1 MPIFR
6 GNLDSPIMD
15 LPLPFHPSPGP
26 PVRGVGSVHSDLI
39 ARTTDGCFVVD
50 ERGHFLR
57 VDQTMAQLLGYSV
70 AEMIGR
76 HTTDFVHPASR
87 GLLRRQIER
96 IASSDRRNYRLEL
109 MHRDGSVIP
118 ALISTITTCD
128 DADGTINGAAGFITD
143 LRAVEALAAPHEAE
157 LRAILDNLQDTY
169 YRTDASG
176 RLLRL
181 SASIQQLLGYRPDE
195 LIGTLAADLYVGGE
209 ATRNAFMNALAAAG
223 GRLHGYEYSLRHKDG
238 HEVWLSTNANYLR
251 DPDGKPTGVEGTS
264 RDISASR
271 RQHSQLQLA
280 ATVFSE
286 SRDAIMITD
295 GQCRVISVNR
305 AYTHLT
311 GYAAEDVMGTEAA
324 LIDASHHA
332 PGFLDSVLNELAHT
346 NHWNGE
352 SWNRRSNGAIF
363 PQWLSISTVR
373 DDDGGIL
380 HYVAMFSDLTDRKA
394 AEERAEFLARH
405 DLLTRLPNRFLL
417 RDRAEQAF
425 AHAVRAETR
434 VALLL
439 LDLDHFKHINDS
451 LGHPAGDALLQT
463 FADRLRS
470 TTRDTDTVSRQ
481 GGDEFLVLLTDI
493 RDSDDIAP
501 IVEKIMHTLA
511 RPCALAGQEMSLSC
525 SVGLAVYP
533 EDGTDFDTL
542 IRNADAAMYNAKES
556 GRNTFRFYSQRMN
569 EDAVQRLD
577 IQNRLRR
584 ALERDEFILHYQP
597 LIDLGDNRIVG
608 AEALIRWNCPNLG
621 MQPPGVFIPVA
632 EDNGLIVEIGEWVLR
647 EACRQAR
654 AWQDAGHQRLVVA
667 VNLSPLQF
675 TRGNLVDIARMALAD
690 SGADPAMIE
699 LEITENVLV
708 KDTEH
713 VLATVRQLHAMGLRL
728 AIDDFGTGY
737 SSLAYLRRFAVDKL
751 KIDQSFVRD
760 LPTDPDAGAIVR
772 AVIQMAK
779 SLKIAVLAEGVE
791 TADIAHDLRLLG
803 CDYAQGYYFGRPMP
817 ADAFADQLPPPH

>member
-1 MPIFR
+1 
-6 GNLDSPIMD
+6 MD
-15 LPLPFHPSPGP
+15 LPLPFHPPPGQS
-26 PVRGVGSVHSDLI
+26 VRDVGSVHSDLI

-50 ERGHFLR
+50 ERGLFLR
-57 VDQTMAQLLGYSV
+57 VDETMAHLLGHTV

-96 IASSDRRNYRLEL
+96 ITSSDRRNYRLEL
-109 MHRDGSVIP
+109 IHRDGSVIP
-118 ALISTITTCD
+118 ALISTITTYD
-128 DADGTINGAAGFITD
+128 DANGKVSGSAGFITD

-176 RLLRL
+176 KLLRL

-295 GQCRVISVNR
+295 GQRRVISVNR

-311 GYAAEDVMGTEAA
+311 GYAAEEVIGTEAA
-324 LIDASHHA
+324 LIDASHHV
-332 PGFLDSVLNELAHT
+332 PGFLDTVLNELAHT

-352 SWNRRSNGAIF
+352 AWNRRSSGAIF

-373 DDDGGIL
+373 DNDGGIL

-511 RPCALAGQEMSLSC
+511 RPCDLAGQEMSLSC

>member
-1 MPIFR
+1 M
-6 GNLDSPIMD
+6 
-15 LPLPFHPSPGP
+15 
-26 PVRGVGSVHSDLI
+26 HSDLI

-128 DADGTINGAAGFITD
+128 DAEGTINGAAGFITD

>member
-1 MPIFR
+1 
-6 GNLDSPIMD
+6 
-15 LPLPFHPSPGP
+15 
-26 PVRGVGSVHSDLI
+26 
-39 ARTTDGCFVVD
+39 
-50 ERGHFLR
+50 
-57 VDQTMAQLLGYSV
+57 MAQLLGYSV

-690 SGADPAMIE
+690 SGAAPAMIE

-737 SSLAYLRRFAVDKL
+737 SSLACLRRFAVDKL

>member
-1 MPIFR
+1 M
-6 GNLDSPIMD
+6 
-15 LPLPFHPSPGP
+15 
-26 PVRGVGSVHSDLI
+26 
-39 ARTTDGCFVVD
+39 
-50 ERGHFLR
+50 
-57 VDQTMAQLLGYSV
+57 
-70 AEMIGR
+70 
-76 HTTDFVHPASR
+76 
-87 GLLRRQIER
+87 
-96 IASSDRRNYRLEL
+96 
-109 MHRDGSVIP
+109 
-118 ALISTITTCD
+118 
-128 DADGTINGAAGFITD
+128 
-143 LRAVEALAAPHEAE
+143 
-157 LRAILDNLQDTY
+157 
-169 YRTDASG
+169 
-176 RLLRL
+176 
-181 SASIQQLLGYRPDE
+181 
-195 LIGTLAADLYVGGE
+195 
-209 ATRNAFMNALAAAG
+209 
-223 GRLHGYEYSLRHKDG
+223 
-238 HEVWLSTNANYLR
+238 
-251 DPDGKPTGVEGTS
+251 
-264 RDISASR
+264 
-271 RQHSQLQLA
+271 
-280 ATVFSE
+280 
-286 SRDAIMITD
+286 
-295 GQCRVISVNR
+295 
-305 AYTHLT
+305 
-311 GYAAEDVMGTEAA
+311 
-324 LIDASHHA
+324 
-332 PGFLDSVLNELAHT
+332 LNELAHT
-346 NHWNGE
+346 DHWNGE
-352 SWNRRSNGAIF
+352 AWNRRRNGAIF

-373 DDDGGIL
+373 DDDQRIL
-380 HYVAMFSDLTDRKA
+380 HYVAMLSDLTDRKA

-542 IRNADAAMYNAKES
+542 IRNADAAMYNAKEA
-556 GRNTFRFYSQRMN
+556 GRNTFRFYSQQMN
-569 EDAVQRLD
+569 EDAVHRLD

-584 ALERDEFILHYQP
+584 ALERNEFVLHYQP
-597 LIDLGDNRIVG
+597 LIDLGNNAVVG
-608 AEALIRWNCPNLG
+608 AEALIRWNCPELG

-632 EDNGLIVEIGEWVLR
+632 EDSGLIVEIGEWVLR

-654 AWQDAGHQRLVVA
+654 AWQDAGHRDLVLA

-675 TRGNLVDIARMALAD
+675 ARGNLVETVRLALAD
-690 SGADPAMIE
+690 SGANPALIE

-708 KDTEH
+708 KDTEQ

-737 SSLAYLRRFAVDKL
+737 SSLAYLRRFAVEKL

-817 ADAFADQLPPPH
+817 AAAFADQLPPPR

>member
-1 MPIFR
+1 
-6 GNLDSPIMD
+6 MD
-15 LPLPFHPSPGP
+15 LTPPFHPP
-26 PVRGVGSVHSDLI
+26 PEPHLRSRETVFHELI
-39 ARTTDGCFVVD
+39 TRTTDGFFVVD
-50 ERGHFLR
+50 ARGYFVE
-57 VDQTMAQLLGYSV
+57 VDNTLGQLLGCSV
-70 AEMIGR
+70 DELIGR
-76 HTTDFVHPASR
+76 PTTDFVHPDSEDF
-87 GLLRRQIER
+87 LRRQIER
-96 IASSDRRNYRLEL
+96 IPTSDRRNYRLEL
-109 MHRDGSVIP
+109 LHRDGSSIP
-118 ALISTITTCD
+118 ALISTITTRNE
-128 DADGTINGAAGFITD
+128 ADGTVSGSAGFITD
-143 LRAVEALAAPHEAE
+143 LRAPG
-157 LRAILDNLQDTY
+157 D
-169 YRTDASG
+169 
-176 RLLRL
+176 
-181 SASIQQLLGYRPDE
+181 
-195 LIGTLAADLYVGGE
+195 
-209 ATRNAFMNALAAAG
+209 
-223 GRLHGYEYSLRHKDG
+223 
-238 HEVWLSTNANYLR
+238 
-251 DPDGKPTGVEGTS
+251 KPVGVEGAS

-271 RQHSQLQLA
+271 HHQSQLQLA

-286 SRDAIMITD
+286 SRDAILISD
-295 GQCRVISVNR
+295 ARRRVISVNR
-305 AYTHLT
+305 AFTTLT
-311 GYAAEDVMGTEAA
+311 GYSAEEVIGSEAS
-324 LIDASHHA
+324 LIAASHHPA
-332 PGFLDSVLNELAHT
+332 GFLDGLLLELAST
-346 NHWNGE
+346 DHWSGE
-352 SWNRRSNGAIF
+352 AWSRRRNGAIF

-373 DDDGGIL
+373 GDDNEIL
-380 HYVAMFSDLTDRKA
+380 HYVAMFSDLSERKA

-405 DLLTRLPNRFLL
+405 DLLTSLPNRFLL

-463 FADRLRS
+463 CADRLRS

-511 RPCALAGQEMSLSC
+511 RPCLLAGQEMSLSC

-542 IRNADAAMYNAKES
+542 IRNADAAMYNAKEA
-556 GRNTFRFYSQRMN
+556 GRNTFRFYSQQMN

-584 ALERDEFILHYQP
+584 ALERNEFILHYQP

-608 AEALIRWNCPNLG
+608 AEALIRWNCPELG

-632 EDNGLIVEIGEWVLR
+632 EDSGLIVEIGEWVLR

-654 AWQDAGHQRLVVA
+654 TWQDAGHRELVLA

-675 TRGNLVDIARMALAD
+675 ARGNLVETVRQALAD
-690 SGADPAMIE
+690 SGANPALIE

-708 KDTEH
+708 KDTEQ

-737 SSLAYLRRFAVDKL
+737 SSLAYLRRFAVEKL

-817 ADAFADQLPPPH
+817 ADAFADHLPPPR

>member
-1 MPIFR
+1 ME
-6 GNLDSPIMD
+6 LHT
-15 LPLPFHPSPGP
+15 PFHPPPGSRLRNREA
-26 PVRGVGSVHSDLI
+26 VFRELL
-39 ARTTDGCFVVD
+39 ARPTDGFFVVDAQGCFVEAD
-50 ERGHFLR
+50 DTLG
-57 VDQTMAQLLGYSV
+57 QLLGCGV
-70 AEMIGR
+70 DALIGR
-76 HTTDFVHPASR
+76 PTTDFVHPASQAT
-87 GLLRRQIER
+87 LRRQIER
-96 IASSDRRNYRLEL
+96 ITTCERRNYRLEL
-109 MHRDGSVIP
+109 LHQDGSAIP
-118 ALISTITTCD
+118 ALINTITTRNA
-128 DADGTINGAAGFITD
+128 ADGTVSGAAGFITD
-143 LRAVEALAAPHEAE
+143 LRDTRDKPLQAGHGSPDTQAA
-157 LRAILDNLQDTY
+157 
-169 YRTDASG
+169 
-176 RLLRL
+176 
-181 SASIQQLLGYRPDE
+181 
-195 LIGTLAADLYVGGE
+195 
-209 ATRNAFMNALAAAG
+209 
-223 GRLHGYEYSLRHKDG
+223 RH
-238 HEVWLSTNANYLR
+238 H
-251 DPDGKPTGVEGTS
+251 
-264 RDISASR
+264 
-271 RQHSQLQLA
+271 HSQLQLA

-286 SRDAIMITD
+286 SRDAILITD
-295 GQCRVISVNR
+295 GQRRVISVNR
-305 AYTHLT
+305 AFTALT
-311 GYAAEDVMGTEAA
+311 GYAADEVAGTEAP
-324 LIDASHHA
+324 LIAASHHA
-332 PGFLDSVLNELAHT
+332 PGFLDALLDELART
-346 NHWNGE
+346 DHWNGE
-352 SWNRRSNGAIF
+352 AWSRRRNGAIF

-373 DDDGGIL
+373 DDNAEIL
-380 HYVAMFSDLTDRKA
+380 HYVAMFSDLSERKA
-394 AEERAEFLARH
+394 AEERADFLARH

-439 LDLDHFKHINDS
+439 LDLDHFKQINDS

-511 RPCALAGQEMSLSC
+511 QPCLLAGQEMSISC

-542 IRNADAAMYNAKES
+542 IRNADAAMYNAKEA
-556 GRNTFRFYSQRMN
+556 GRNTFRFYSQQMN

-584 ALERDEFILHYQP
+584 ALERKEFVLHYQP
-597 LIDLGDNRIVG
+597 LIDLSDSRIVG
-608 AEALIRWNCPNLG
+608 AEALIRWNCPELG

-632 EDNGLIVEIGEWVLR
+632 EDSGLIVEIGEWVLR

-654 AWQDAGHQRLVVA
+654 AWQDAGHRELVLA

-675 TRGNLVDIARMALAD
+675 ARGNLVETVRQALAD
-690 SGADPAMIE
+690 SGANPALIE

-708 KDTEH
+708 KDTEQ

-737 SSLAYLRRFAVDKL
+737 SSLAYLRRFAVEKL

-817 ADAFADQLPPPH
+817 ADAFIERLPPPR

>member
-1 MPIFR
+1 
-6 GNLDSPIMD
+6 MD
-15 LPLPFHPSPGP
+15 LTPPFHSPP
-26 PVRGVGSVHSDLI
+26 EPRLHSREAVFHDLV
-39 ARTTDGCFVVD
+39 ARTTDGFFVVD
-50 ERGHFLR
+50 ARSCFVEADDTLGE
-57 VDQTMAQLLGYSV
+57 LLGLSV
-70 AEMIGR
+70 DELIGR
-76 HTTDFVHPASR
+76 PTTDFVHPDSQDF
-87 GLLRRQIER
+87 LRRQIAR
-96 IASSDRRNYRLEL
+96 IAISNRQNYRLEL

-118 ALISTITTCD
+118 ALISTITRNA
-128 DADGTINGAAGFITD
+128 ADGTVSGAAGFITD
-143 LRAVEALAAPHEAE
+143 LRAPG
-157 LRAILDNLQDTY
+157 DK
-169 YRTDASG
+169 
-176 RLLRL
+176 
-181 SASIQQLLGYRPDE
+181 P
-195 LIGTLAADLYVGGE
+195 VGG
-209 ATRNAFMNALAAAG
+209 
-223 GRLHGYEYSLRHKDG
+223 
-238 HEVWLSTNANYLR
+238 
-251 DPDGKPTGVEGTS
+251 EGTS
-264 RDISASR
+264 RDIRASR
-271 RQHSQLQLA
+271 HHQSQLQLA

-286 SRDAIMITD
+286 SRDAILITD
-295 GQCRVISVNR
+295 ARRRVISVNR
-305 AYTHLT
+305 AFTALSGYTADEVV
-311 GYAAEDVMGTEAA
+311 GSEAS
-324 LIDASHHA
+324 LIAASHHP
-332 PGFLDSVLNELAHT
+332 PGFLDGLLQELAST
-346 NHWNGE
+346 DHWSGE
-352 SWNRRSNGAIF
+352 AWSRRRNGAIF

-373 DDDGGIL
+373 GDDNEIL
-380 HYVAMFSDLTDRKA
+380 HYVAMFSDLSERKA

-425 AHAVRAETR
+425 AHAMRAETR

-463 FADRLRS
+463 CADRLRS

-481 GGDEFLVLLTDI
+481 GGDEFLVLLTDL

-511 RPCALAGQEMSLSC
+511 RPCLLAGQEMSLSC

-542 IRNADAAMYNAKES
+542 IRNADAAMYNAKEA
-556 GRNTFRFYSQRMN
+556 GRNTFRFYSQQMN
-569 EDAVQRLD
+569 EDAMQRLD

-584 ALERDEFILHYQP
+584 ALDRDEFVLHYQP
-597 LIDLGDNRIVG
+597 LIDLGDSRIVG
-608 AEALIRWNCPNLG
+608 AEALIRWNCPELG

-632 EDNGLIVEIGEWVLR
+632 EDSGLIVEIGEWVLR

-654 AWQDAGHQRLVVA
+654 AWQDAGHRELVLA

-675 TRGNLVDIARMALAD
+675 TRGNLVETVRLALAD
-690 SGADPAMIE
+690 SGANPALIE

-708 KDTEH
+708 KDTEQ

-737 SSLAYLRRFAVDKL
+737 SSLAYLRRFAVEKL

-772 AVIQMAK
+772 AIIQMAK

-817 ADAFADQLPPPH
+817 ADAFADRLPPPR

>member
-1 MPIFR
+1 
-6 GNLDSPIMD
+6 MD
-15 LPLPFHPSPGP
+15 LPLPFHPPLGP
-26 PVRGVGSVHSDLI
+26 PKADRDRVHSELI
-39 ARTTDGCFVVD
+39 ARTTDGCFVTD
-50 ERGHFLR
+50 ARGCFVAADDTLAR
-57 VDQTMAQLLGYSV
+57 LLGHNV
-70 AEMIGR
+70 RDLIGR
-76 HTTDFVHPASR
+76 HTTDFVHAGSR

-118 ALISTITTCD
+118 TLISTITIYNE
-128 DADGTINGAAGFITD
+128 ADGTVSGSAGFITD

-181 SASIQQLLGYRPDE
+181 SPSIQQLLGYHPDE
-195 LIGTLAADLYVGGE
+195 LIGTLAADLYVGGH
-209 ATRNAFMNALAAAG
+209 ATRNAFMNALAASG

-238 HEVWLSTNANYLR
+238 REVWLSTNANYLR
-251 DPDGKPTGVEGTS
+251 DADGKPVGVEGTS

-286 SRDAIMITD
+286 SRDAILITD
-295 GQCRVISVNR
+295 GERRVISVNR
-305 AYTHLT
+305 AYTDLT
-311 GYAAEDVMGTEAA
+311 GYAAEEVIGTEAA
-324 LIDASHHA
+324 LIDPGHHA
-332 PGFLDSVLNELAHT
+332 PGFLDELLNELAHT
-346 NHWNGE
+346 DHWNGE
-352 SWNRRSNGAIF
+352 AWNRRRNGAIF

-373 DDDGGIL
+373 DDDHRIL
-380 HYVAMFSDLTDRKA
+380 HYVAMLSDLTDRKA

-542 IRNADAAMYNAKES
+542 IRNADAAMYNAKEA
-556 GRNTFRFYSQRMN
+556 GRNTFRFYSQQMN
-569 EDAVQRLD
+569 EDAVHRLD

-584 ALERDEFILHYQP
+584 ALERNEFVLHYQP
-597 LIDLGDNRIVG
+597 LIDLGNNAIVG
-608 AEALIRWNCPNLG
+608 AEALIRWNCPELG
-621 MQPPGVFIPVA
+621 MQPPGVFVPVA
-632 EDNGLIVEIGEWVLR
+632 EDSGLIVEIGEWVLG

-654 AWQDAGHQRLVVA
+654 AWQDAGHRDLVLA

-675 TRGNLVDIARMALAD
+675 ARGNLVETVRLALAD
-690 SGADPAMIE
+690 SGANPALIE

-708 KDTEH
+708 KDTEQ

-737 SSLAYLRRFAVDKL
+737 SSLAYLRRFAVEKL

-817 ADAFADQLPPPH
+817 AAAFADQLPPPR

>member
-1 MPIFR
+1 M
-6 GNLDSPIMD
+6 
-15 LPLPFHPSPGP
+15 
-26 PVRGVGSVHSDLI
+26 HSDLI